1 MIHAYFI
8 ICFEYLCILGMW
20 FLISRGW
27 LKDRSLYINRTSK
40 KAQSSI
46 MLYFCSDTTDALRC
60 LYFHDKGL
68 AIKKAEMLNMML
80 SSWIKHSDIT
90 LNIKCLKKI
99 SFFKK
104 NFWSIVD
111 LQHCVSFR
119 CAAKWISSMYT
130 HSFLDSVPIWVTGA
144 CLPMQEMLEMQV
156 WSLDQEDPL
165 EEGVATHSIILA
177 WRIPWTEEPGGLQSI
192 RSVRA
197 IHNWN
202 DLTCTQEEW
211 VSLSCFR
218 C

>member
-27 LKDRSLYINRTSK
+27 LKGRSLYINRTSK

-104 NFWSIVD
+104 HFFWSIVD
-111 LQHCVSFR
+111 LLHCVGFR
-119 CAAKWISSMYT
+119 CTAKWSSSTYM
-130 HSFLDSVPIWVTGA
+130 HSFLDSVPVWVIGA
-144 CLPMQEMLEMQV
+144 CLPMPEMLEIQV
-156 WSLDQEDPL
+156 WSLDQGEPL
-165 EEGVATHSIILA
+165 EEGVAT
-177 WRIPWTEEPGGLQSI
+177 PTP
-192 RSVRA
+192 
-197 IHNWN
+197 
-202 DLTCTQEEW
+202 
-211 VSLSCFR
+211 VSLPGESCGQR
-218 C
+218 SLGGYGP